1 MIIGILASDA
11 AVLLPRLSY
20 LIEKQDKEL
29 FSSLLEKAMTIFWML
44 SIPITVGIF
53 LLSKPLLS
61 AFSGAQFLDAQV
73 PMKILSPLVFIIST
87 ATLLGSPLSAMR
99 KEKISF
105 FAVICGAITNVT
117 LNFLLIPKYGISGA
131 AIGTIVAESFVT
143 GIQFL
148 YLRSFFKNKKLR
160 TNTLQVVFA
169 TAVMGFAVYFIIKK
183 LSNNFSQIIL
193 GSFGGMFIYAG
204 ILLLFRNS
212 YFVDILKKV
221 KSYIKR

>member
-1 MIIGILASDA
+1 
-11 AVLLPRLSY
+11 
-20 LIEKQDKEL
+20 
-29 FSSLLEKAMTIFWML
+29 
-44 SIPITVGIF
+44 
-53 LLSKPLLS
+53 
-61 AFSGAQFLDAQV
+61 
-73 PMKILSPLVFIIST
+73 
-87 ATLLGSPLSAMR
+87 MR

-169 TAVMGFAVYFIIKK
+169 TAVMGFAVYFIIKNI
-183 LSNNFSQIIL
+183 SNNFTQIIL
-193 GSFGGMFIYAG
+193 GSFGGMLIYAG

-212 YFVDILKKV
+212 YILDILKKI
-221 KSYIKR
+221 KTYIKNNVLKKI